1 MPAAHHRV
9 ELLRCRS
16 PGIEAVAADT
26 TLAFG
31 RHTHE
36 QFGIG
41 LMERGAQK
49 SASGRGGVEASAGD
63 LITVNPGEVH
73 DGAPIGHGGRAW
85 RMLYL
90 DPAVLA
96 HATGDIAQEAPV
108 PAAEF
113 TRPALHDP
121 VLASAFRRLFQTL
134 TVADGHLD
142 GLATDEALLRVL
154 ARLLQRR
161 PAGAARQGPTP
172 PGIAR
177 ARARMDDEPAAPASL
192 ASLAGEAGLSRYQ
205 FLRAFA
211 RATGLTPHAYL
222 MQRRIHQARRLIA
235 SGTPLAEAATGS
247 GFCDQSHMNRLF
259 MRSFG
264 MAPGRY
270 AAAVKG

>member
-1 MPAAHHRV
+1 MKAGMAAAHHRV

-41 LMERGAQK
+41 LIERGAQK

-96 HATGDIAQEAPV
+96 RATGDIAQEAPA

-142 GLATDEALLRVL
+142 GLATDEALLQVL
-154 ARLLQRR
+154 AGLLQRH
-161 PAGAARQGPTP
+161 PAGAAPQGPTP

-177 ARARMDDEPAAPASL
+177 AMARMDDEPAAPASL
-192 ASLAGEAGLSRYQ
+192 ASLGGGSGPEPLPIPAR
-205 FLRAFA
+205 LRAGDRPDPA
-211 RATGLTPHAYL
+211 CLPDAAAHPPGAPLD
-222 MQRRIHQARRLIA
+222 RLWRTA
-235 SGTPLAEAATGS
+235 GGS
-247 GFCDQSHMNRLF
+247 GHRQRLL
-259 MRSFG
+259 
-264 MAPGRY
+264 
-270 AAAVKG
+270 